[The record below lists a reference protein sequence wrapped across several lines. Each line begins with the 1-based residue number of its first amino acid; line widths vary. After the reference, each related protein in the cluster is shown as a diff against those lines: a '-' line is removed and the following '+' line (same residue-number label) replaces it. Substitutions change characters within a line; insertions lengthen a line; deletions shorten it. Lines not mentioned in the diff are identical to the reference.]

1 MANPHSNLKKNIGY
15 QTIYQVLIT
24 ALPLITA
31 PYLARI
37 LGASQQG
44 VYSFNNSIVSYFTL
58 FAMLG
63 ISNHGT
69 RCIADSGDNIEKRST
84 AFWNLYA
91 LQIVTS
97 IVMCALYSVYLL
109 FFCKENTEIATL
121 FSMAVL
127 ACLFDV
133 SWLFFGIEQFKITVT
148 RNGIIRIIVVI
159 LILLFVKSQK
169 DLWIYTIL
177 MNGSVLVGNVVLV
190 VLAKKY
196 IHYKAPQWKEII
208 KNFKPVLVLF
218 VPLLAMTFYHV
229 MDKTMLGIL
238 SDYENS
244 GFYYNADKVI
254 NIPIGIIA
262 GISTVLFPR
271 SVALLNNKT
280 EEGFL
285 DLFSSGVEGTL
296 ILSIAM
302 ASGIAAISREFTPLF
317 FGSGFDACVGL
328 IILFSPVMV
337 VKSLS
342 TSIRYQYLVPKHLE
356 QYFTYSV
363 LFGAVT
369 NLAANFMLIPSMGA
383 MGAVIGTLLAEIVA
397 CVVQI
402 ILIRNRINILT
413 PIIRTFPYVFFGLL
427 MIGCVRLIG
436 NILAISLFFKVIIEV
451 LAGAFI
457 FTVTSIV
464 YAFIVK
470 DRTMIYGILKST
482 INKIKHT

>member
-15 QTIYQVLIT
+15 QTIYQILIT

-44 VYSFNNSIVSYFTL
+44 IYSFNNSIVSYFTL

-69 RCIADSGDNIEKRST
+69 RCIADAGDNKEKRSF

-91 LQIVTS
+91 LQIVSST
-97 IVMCALYSVYLL
+97 IMCALYSVYLF
-109 FFCKENTEIATL
+109 FFCKENIEIATL
-121 FSMAVL
+121 FIMAVL

-148 RNGIIRIIVVI
+148 RNGIIRIIVVV
-159 LILLFVKSQK
+159 LILLLVKSQK
-169 DLWIYTIL
+169 DLWIYTLL
-177 MNGSVLVGNVVLV
+177 MNGSVLAGNIVLV
-190 VLAKKY
+190 FIAKKY
-196 IHYKAPQWKEII
+196 IHYKTPHWKEII
-208 KNFKPVLVLF
+208 KNLKPVLVLF
-218 VPLLAMTFYHV
+218 IPLLAMTFYHV
-229 MDKTMLGIL
+229 MDKTMLGLL

-271 SVALLNNKT
+271 SVALLNDKT
-280 EEGFL
+280 EDGFL
-285 DLFSSGVEGTL
+285 DLFSNGVEGTL

-302 ASGIAAISREFTPLF
+302 ASGIAAISCEFTPLF
-317 FGSGFDACVGL
+317 FGRGFDACVSL

-363 LFGAVT
+363 LFGAAT
-369 NLAANFMLIPSMGA
+369 NLVANFLLIPSMGA

-402 ILIRNRINILT
+402 ILIKNMINIFT
-413 PIIRTFPYVFFGLL
+413 PIIKTVPYILIGLI
-427 MIGCVRLIG
+427 MIGSVRLIA
-436 NILAISLFFKVIIEV
+436 NILSIPLFFKVVLEV
-451 LAGAFI
+451 FI
-457 FTVTSIV
+457 GVIVYIVISLV
-464 YAFIVK
+464 YAFIAK
-470 DRTMIYGILKST
+470 DRTIIYGILKAT
-482 INKIKHT
+482 IKKIK